1 MPLLPH
7 TLPAAPPAPRQP
19 QPGRLGRD
27 GKPLRPRGRPR
38 RTSADLARDALVESI
53 LSESRVEFFAPST
66 EAAQGAVTDA
76 DLLARFEAEYRD
88 AAEERVARK
97 PPEKKKGGLGE
108 GEGKTGPKMGGGRS
122 GRAAMA
128 AREKGAMSKR

>member
-1 MPLLPH
+1 
-7 TLPAAPPAPRQP
+7 
-19 QPGRLGRD
+19 
-27 GKPLRPRGRPR
+27 
-38 RTSADLARDALVESI
+38 
-53 LSESRVEFFAPST
+53 VEFFAPST

-97 PPEKKKGGLGE
+97 PPEKGGL